1 MKKTIEKRDAREIWD
16 AMNECHKTGK
26 HRMAVIV
33 FKASNWPGKNF
44 SLESRSYRTS
54 SNQWGWDYSKSGN
67 CRMGDCLDGTDI
79 AVRLDYYNWDI
90 EYWYWEN

>member
-16 AMNECHKTGK
+16 AMKECHKTGM

-33 FKASNWPGKNF
+33 FSQDNWQKEF
-44 SLESRSYRTS
+44 TEQERSYRS
-54 SNQWGWDYSKSGN
+54 YSDQWGWDYSKMGN
-67 CRMGDCLDGTDI
+67 CRLGDCLDGTDDG
-79 AVRLDYYNWDI
+79 VRLDWYNWDI